1 MAQENLLIVLHF
13 MLLWGSVILGLVA
26 GLLLPI
32 SNLISIPLGVILWA
46 LGFFYNFH
54 LIQTRRPY
62 NLHRPTAGQKSYER
76 IVART
81 LMNLG
86 IAFGF
91 RSWLTIITAV
101 ILILLYAWV
110 ARRKKEYLDFR
121 RERNIAD
128 AFPDRS
134 RRH

>member
-1 MAQENLLIVLHF
+1 MPQENLLVILHF

-32 SNLISIPLGVILWA
+32 SNLISIPLGVILWG
-46 LGFFYNFH
+46 LGFFYNYH

-62 NLHRPTAGQKSYER
+62 NPHRPTAGQKSYER

-91 RSWLTIITAV
+91 RSWLTIIAAV
-101 ILILLYAWV
+101 ILIPPYAWV
-110 ARRKKEYLDFR
+110 AGKKREYLDFR
-121 RERNIAD
+121 HERNITD
-128 AFPDRS
+128 VFPDRS